1 MFLDSLMHVEICSC
15 LGNYGACME
24 YTYIYICAIYFYIYI
39 YVGIICIH
47 AVA

>member
-15 LGNYGACME
+15 LENYYACMK
-24 YTYIYICAIYFYIYI
+24 YIYI
-39 YVGIICIH
+39 YVYVVHTYIYIYVCIICIH